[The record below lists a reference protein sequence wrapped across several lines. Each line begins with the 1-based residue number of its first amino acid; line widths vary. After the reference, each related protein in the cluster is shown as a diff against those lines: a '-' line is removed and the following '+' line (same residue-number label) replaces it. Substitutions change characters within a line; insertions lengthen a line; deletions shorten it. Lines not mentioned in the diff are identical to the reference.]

1 LLLVKGLRMPNCLDC
16 NNTTR
21 FWYAETGHKLGIYN
35 ESGVMEDVEDDY
47 WDEPTDGMCA
57 ECESVNIEGEL

>member
-1 LLLVKGLRMPNCLDC
+1 MPQCLDC
-16 NNTTR
+16 DNTTR
-21 FWYAETGHKLGIYN
+21 FWYQEMANKLGIYN

-47 WDEPTDGMCA
+47 WDEPTEGMCA

>member
-1 LLLVKGLRMPNCLDC
+1 MPNCLDC
-16 NNTTR
+16 DNTTR
-21 FWYAETGHKLGIYN
+21 FWYSETGHKLGIYN

-47 WDEPTDGMCA
+47 WDEPTDGICA

>member
-1 LLLVKGLRMPNCLDC
+1 
-16 NNTTR
+16 
-21 FWYAETGHKLGIYN
+21 
-35 ESGVMEDVEDDY
+35 MEDVEDDY